1 MTEETSENPQYNP
14 TADSAE
20 NPNQNEYGADSI
32 KVLKGLDAVRK
43 RPGMYIG
50 DTDDGSG
57 LHHMVF
63 EVSDNAID
71 EALAGHCDLVLI
83 ELNPDGSV
91 SVEDN
96 GRGIPTGMHKE
107 EGVSAA
113 EVIMTQLHAGG
124 KFENTSDDNA
134 YKVSGGL
141 HGVGV
146 SVVNALSE
154 YLELTIWREG
164 KEHWMRFEH
173 GDAVGPLVVR
183 GDAPVVDGKPKKGTR
198 VTFMASTNTFKNV
211 LEFDFDKLEH
221 RYRELAFLN
230 SGVRILLRDNRHS
243 DVKEHDLYYVG
254 GIGAFVQYLDRNKV
268 ALLSE
273 PITIT
278 SQRDGIAIDVALE
291 WNDSY
296 YENVLCFTNNI
307 PQRDGGTHLAAFRSA
322 LTRTLNNYAEKSGVL
337 KKEKVTLTGDDMREG
352 LTAIVSVKL
361 PDPKFSSQTKDK
373 LVSSEVR
380 QPLESLMADRMSEWL
395 EENPGHA
402 RTVIQK
408 VIDAAAAR
416 EAARKAREASRKSVM
431 SVASLPGKL
440 ADCQEKDPAKSE
452 LFLVEGDSAGGSA
465 KQGRD
470 RHYQAILPLK
480 GKILNVERA
489 RFDRMLSSKEVGTLI
504 QAMGT
509 GIGREDFNI
518 EKLRYHKIV
527 IMTDADVDGSHIR
540 TLLLTFFYRQMPE
553 IIENG
558 HLFIAQPPLYKVA
571 KGRSEIYVKDDK
583 ALDDHLAELGLGGVV
598 LEGAGGQRAGA
609 DLGALVDHA
618 RRMRSLM
625 AFVPRRYDPTI
636 VEAMALTGA
645 LDPEATDRTAA
656 VAKAAAWM
664 AAQDVE
670 GKWSGR
676 VSEDGGY
683 HFERLWRGVTDH
695 HIIEAAFLMSAEA
708 RKLHKLAIEETAS
721 YETPARLV
729 KVSAAAAEAID
740 EVESDE
746 EAGDAVGDQ
755 AKRATTAVSVGNKG
769 AITRPS
775 ELLDAILVA
784 GRKGLSISRY
794 KGLGEMNAEQ
804 LWETTLDP
812 DHRSLLRVEIDQ
824 ADLADDIFTKLMG
837 EVVEPRRDFIVENA
851 LNVANLDV

>member
-1 MTEETSENPQYNP
+1 MTEETTETPQFNAS
-14 TADSAE
+14 ADSAA

-83 ELNPDGSV
+83 ELNSDGSV

-154 YLELTIWREG
+154 FLELTIWRDG

-198 VTFMASTNTFKNV
+198 VTFMASTDTFKNV

-243 DVKEHDLYYVG
+243 DVKEHDLFYEG
-254 GIGAFVQYLDRNKV
+254 GIGAFVKYLDRNKT
-268 ALLSE
+268 ALLAD

-278 SQRDGIAIDVALE
+278 SNRDGIGIDVALE

-583 ALDDHLAELGLGGVV
+583 ALDDHLAELGLNGVV

-645 LDPEATDRTAA
+645 LDPDATDRTAA

-708 RKLHKLAIEETAS
+708 RKLHKLASEETAS
-721 YETPARLV
+721 YETPARLI
-729 KVSAAAAEAID
+729 KVSASVAEAVD
-740 EVESDE
+740 EVESDQ

-775 ELLDAILVA
+775 ELLEAILIA

>member
-1 MTEETSENPQYNP
+1 
-14 TADSAE
+14 
-20 NPNQNEYGADSI
+20 
-32 KVLKGLDAVRK
+32 
-43 RPGMYIG
+43 
-50 DTDDGSG
+50 
-57 LHHMVF
+57 
-63 EVSDNAID
+63 
-71 EALAGHCDLVLI
+71 
-83 ELNPDGSV
+83 
-91 SVEDN
+91 
-96 GRGIPTGMHKE
+96 
-107 EGVSAA
+107 
-113 EVIMTQLHAGG
+113 
-124 KFENTSDDNA
+124 
-134 YKVSGGL
+134 
-141 HGVGV
+141 
-146 SVVNALSE
+146 
-154 YLELTIWREG
+154 
-164 KEHWMRFEH
+164 
-173 GDAVGPLVVR
+173 
-183 GDAPVVDGKPKKGTR
+183 
-198 VTFMASTNTFKNV
+198 
-211 LEFDFDKLEH
+211 
-221 RYRELAFLN
+221 
-230 SGVRILLRDNRHS
+230 
-243 DVKEHDLYYVG
+243 
-254 GIGAFVQYLDRNKV
+254 
-268 ALLSE
+268 
-273 PITIT
+273 
-278 SQRDGIAIDVALE
+278 
-291 WNDSY
+291 
-296 YENVLCFTNNI
+296 
-307 PQRDGGTHLAAFRSA
+307 
-322 LTRTLNNYAEKSGVL
+322 
-337 KKEKVTLTGDDMREG
+337 MREG

-664 AAQDVE
+664 ATQDVE

-708 RKLHKLAIEETAS
+708 RKLHKLASEETAS

>member
-1 MTEETSENPQYNP
+1 
-14 TADSAE
+14 
-20 NPNQNEYGADSI
+20 
-32 KVLKGLDAVRK
+32 
-43 RPGMYIG
+43 
-50 DTDDGSG
+50 
-57 LHHMVF
+57 
-63 EVSDNAID
+63 
-71 EALAGHCDLVLI
+71 
-83 ELNPDGSV
+83 
-91 SVEDN
+91 
-96 GRGIPTGMHKE
+96 
-107 EGVSAA
+107 
-113 EVIMTQLHAGG
+113 
-124 KFENTSDDNA
+124 
-134 YKVSGGL
+134 
-141 HGVGV
+141 
-146 SVVNALSE
+146 
-154 YLELTIWREG
+154 
-164 KEHWMRFEH
+164 
-173 GDAVGPLVVR
+173 
-183 GDAPVVDGKPKKGTR
+183 
-198 VTFMASTNTFKNV
+198 
-211 LEFDFDKLEH
+211 
-221 RYRELAFLN
+221 
-230 SGVRILLRDNRHS
+230 
-243 DVKEHDLYYVG
+243 
-254 GIGAFVQYLDRNKV
+254 
-268 ALLSE
+268 
-273 PITIT
+273 
-278 SQRDGIAIDVALE
+278 
-291 WNDSY
+291 
-296 YENVLCFTNNI
+296 
-307 PQRDGGTHLAAFRSA
+307 
-322 LTRTLNNYAEKSGVL
+322 
-337 KKEKVTLTGDDMREG
+337 
-352 LTAIVSVKL
+352 
-361 PDPKFSSQTKDK
+361 
-373 LVSSEVR
+373 
-380 QPLESLMADRMSEWL
+380 
-395 EENPGHA
+395 
-402 RTVIQK
+402 
-408 VIDAAAAR
+408 
-416 EAARKAREASRKSVM
+416 
-431 SVASLPGKL
+431 
-440 ADCQEKDPAKSE
+440 
-452 LFLVEGDSAGGSA
+452 
-465 KQGRD
+465 
-470 RHYQAILPLK
+470 
-480 GKILNVERA
+480 
-489 RFDRMLSSKEVGTLI
+489 MLSSKEVGTLI

-676 VSEDGGY
+676 LSEHGGY

-708 RKLHKLAIEETAS
+708 RKLHKLASEETAS

-740 EVESDE
+740 EVERDE

>member
-1 MTEETSENPQYNP
+1 
-14 TADSAE
+14 
-20 NPNQNEYGADSI
+20 
-32 KVLKGLDAVRK
+32 
-43 RPGMYIG
+43 
-50 DTDDGSG
+50 
-57 LHHMVF
+57 
-63 EVSDNAID
+63 
-71 EALAGHCDLVLI
+71 
-83 ELNPDGSV
+83 
-91 SVEDN
+91 
-96 GRGIPTGMHKE
+96 
-107 EGVSAA
+107 
-113 EVIMTQLHAGG
+113 
-124 KFENTSDDNA
+124 
-134 YKVSGGL
+134 
-141 HGVGV
+141 
-146 SVVNALSE
+146 
-154 YLELTIWREG
+154 
-164 KEHWMRFEH
+164 
-173 GDAVGPLVVR
+173 LVVR

-198 VTFMASTNTFKNV
+198 VTFMASTDTFKNV

-243 DVKEHDLYYVG
+243 DVKEHDLFYEG
-254 GIGAFVQYLDRNKV
+254 GIGAFVKYLDRNKT
-268 ALLSE
+268 ALLTD

-278 SQRDGIAIDVALE
+278 SNRDGIGIDVALE

-583 ALDDHLAELGLGGVV
+583 ALDDHLAELGLNGVV

-645 LDPEATDRTAA
+645 LDPDATDRTAA

-708 RKLHKLAIEETAS
+708 RKLHKLASEETAS
-721 YETPARLV
+721 YETPARLI
-729 KVSAAAAEAID
+729 KVSASVAEAVD
-740 EVESDE
+740 EVETDE

-775 ELLDAILVA
+775 ELLEAILIA

>member
-1 MTEETSENPQYNP
+1 
-14 TADSAE
+14 
-20 NPNQNEYGADSI
+20 
-32 KVLKGLDAVRK
+32 
-43 RPGMYIG
+43 
-50 DTDDGSG
+50 
-57 LHHMVF
+57 
-63 EVSDNAID
+63 
-71 EALAGHCDLVLI
+71 
-83 ELNPDGSV
+83 
-91 SVEDN
+91 
-96 GRGIPTGMHKE
+96 
-107 EGVSAA
+107 
-113 EVIMTQLHAGG
+113 
-124 KFENTSDDNA
+124 
-134 YKVSGGL
+134 
-141 HGVGV
+141 
-146 SVVNALSE
+146 
-154 YLELTIWREG
+154 
-164 KEHWMRFEH
+164 
-173 GDAVGPLVVR
+173 
-183 GDAPVVDGKPKKGTR
+183 
-198 VTFMASTNTFKNV
+198 
-211 LEFDFDKLEH
+211 
-221 RYRELAFLN
+221 
-230 SGVRILLRDNRHS
+230 
-243 DVKEHDLYYVG
+243 
-254 GIGAFVQYLDRNKV
+254 
-268 ALLSE
+268 
-273 PITIT
+273 
-278 SQRDGIAIDVALE
+278 
-291 WNDSY
+291 
-296 YENVLCFTNNI
+296 
-307 PQRDGGTHLAAFRSA
+307 
-322 LTRTLNNYAEKSGVL
+322 
-337 KKEKVTLTGDDMREG
+337 
-352 LTAIVSVKL
+352 
-361 PDPKFSSQTKDK
+361 
-373 LVSSEVR
+373 
-380 QPLESLMADRMSEWL
+380 
-395 EENPGHA
+395 
-402 RTVIQK
+402 
-408 VIDAAAAR
+408 
-416 EAARKAREASRKSVM
+416 
-431 SVASLPGKL
+431 
-440 ADCQEKDPAKSE
+440 
-452 LFLVEGDSAGGSA
+452 
-465 KQGRD
+465 
-470 RHYQAILPLK
+470 
-480 GKILNVERA
+480 
-489 RFDRMLSSKEVGTLI
+489 
-504 QAMGT
+504 MGT

-583 ALDDHLAELGLGGVV
+583 ALDDHLAELGLNGVV

-645 LDPEATDRTAA
+645 LDPDATDRTAA

-708 RKLHKLAIEETAS
+708 RKLHKLASEETAS
-721 YETPARLV
+721 YETPARLI
-729 KVSAAAAEAID
+729 KVSASVAEAVD
-740 EVESDE
+740 EVETDE
-746 EAGDAVGDQ
+746 ETGDAVGDQ

-775 ELLDAILVA
+775 ELLEAILIA